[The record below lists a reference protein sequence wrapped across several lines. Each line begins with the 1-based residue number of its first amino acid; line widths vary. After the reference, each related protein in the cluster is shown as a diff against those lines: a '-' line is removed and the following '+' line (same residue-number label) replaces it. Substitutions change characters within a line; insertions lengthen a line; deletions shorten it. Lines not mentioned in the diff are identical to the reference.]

1 MPITLDDLQTA
12 IWVYNIKH
20 YCIIWE
26 NQADL
31 INEIENWVLNRA
43 MNDLLMFKQIISQ
56 HITLS
61 IKVVTKPRVQFAA
74 GCSRGISMAKHTP

>member
-56 HITLS
+56 YITIAVNISGLHMSEHSLS
-61 IKVVTKPRVQFAA
+61 HYVLSLLK
-74 GCSRGISMAKHTP
+74 